1 MTKEK
6 WAKGGRMV
14 LAVRMG
20 HGPEPEAGTVSF
32 QRVEKARSVPP
43 LEPPKRN
50 DALEI
55 L

>member
-1 MTKEK
+1 
-6 WAKGGRMV
+6 MV

-20 HGPEPEAGTVSF
+20 HGPEPEAGIVSF
-32 QRVEKARSVPP
+32 QRVEKARSATP

-50 DALEI
+50 AALEM